1 MPLIRGGDV
10 ANEAMATEDRQAV
23 RLAAW
28 QSLEGKQF
36 ANSATAE
43 LYRQRTQRFAE
54 IVQLKQPDRVP
65 SVIYAGGIVIRF
77 GGITFGDAYYDI
89 EKSVAAVAKF
99 VAEFQP
105 EYNVM
110 LGGGPLFGRVFDSL
124 GYQAYKWSGGALP
137 PEVSF
142 QYVED
147 EYMPAADYDALINNP
162 EGYML
167 RRYLPRVCTQLSG
180 LRLIPSLF
188 TTVEML
194 GVSMWLGGL
203 AAPPVQEALS
213 RLAEASRQM
222 GEGMGRLVQAG
233 AELVARHGCPDALSG
248 FGKAPFDTVADTL
261 RGTRGAL
268 LDLYRHPDK
277 LLAASEALVPTS
289 IQMAVGHAPVGAP
302 PLVALP
308 LHKGACGFMSFKQF
322 QKFYWPSL
330 QRVLEGII
338 AAGMVPYVFVEGT
351 YDEPRLAHIA
361 ASGLAAG
368 RTVWAFDRTD
378 MKLVRRHFNN
388 FACFGGNVPVSLYRA
403 GTPAEMDDYC
413 KRLIDDVA
421 PGGGFFLAPGAAVD
435 EADPAVVHA
444 FMRAAEK
451 FGVY

>member
-1 MPLIRGGDV
+1 VTETATTTADLQAQRLATWQSTEGRSFASP
-10 ANEAMATEDRQAV
+10 AMAER
-23 RLAAW
+23 
-28 QSLEGKQF
+28 
-36 ANSATAE
+36 
-43 LYRQRTQRFAE
+43 YRQRTRRFAD
-54 IVQLKQPDRVP
+54 IIRLRQPDRVP
-65 SVIYAGGIVIRF
+65 AVIYAAGIVIRF

-89 EKSVAAVAKF
+89 EKSIAASAKF
-99 VAEFQP
+99 VEEYQP
-105 EYNVM
+105 EYTMM

-124 GYQAYKWSGGALP
+124 GYQAYKWPGGALP
-137 PEVSF
+137 PDVSF

-147 EYMPAADYDALINNP
+147 EYMPASDYDALINNP

-167 RRYLPRVCTQLSG
+167 RHYLPRVCSALGG
-180 LRLIPSLF
+180 LRQIPSLV

-203 AAPPVQEALS
+203 AAPPVREALE

-222 GEGMGRLVQAG
+222 GEGMGRLMQAG
-233 AELVARHGCPDALSG
+233 AELIARHGCPDALGG

-261 RGTRGAL
+261 RGTRAAM
-268 LDLYRHPDK
+268 LDLYRNPGK
-277 LLAASEALVPTS
+277 LLAASEALVPNS
-289 IQMAVGHAPVGAP
+289 IQMAVGNAPPAAP
-302 PLVALP
+302 PLVVLP

-338 AAGMVPYVFVEGT
+338 AAGMVPYLFVEGT

-361 ASGLAAG
+361 ASGLPAG
-368 RTVWAFDRTD
+368 RTVWAFDRSD
-378 MKLVRRHFNN
+378 MRLVRKHFGG

-403 GTPAEMDDYC
+403 GTVAQMEDYC
-413 KRLIDDVA
+413 KRLIDEVA
-421 PGGGFFLAPGAAVD
+421 PGGGFFLASGAPVD

>member
-1 MPLIRGGDV
+1 MSNPSPGP
-10 ANEAMATEDRQAV
+10 QALQAP
-23 RLAAW
+23 RLASW
-28 QSLEGKQF
+28 QSIEGKPF
-36 ANSATAE
+36 ASPAKAA
-43 LYRQRTQRFAE
+43 LYRERTQRFAD
-54 IVQLKQPDRVP
+54 IIRLRQPDRVP
-65 SVIYAGGIVIRF
+65 AVVYAAGIVTRF
-77 GGITFGDAYYDI
+77 GGISFGDAYYDI
-89 EKSVAAVAKF
+89 EKSIAASARF
-99 VAEFQP
+99 VEEFQP
-105 EYNVM
+105 EYTMM
-110 LGGGPLFGRVFDSL
+110 LGGGPLFGRVFDLL
-124 GYQAYKWSGGALP
+124 GYQAYKWPGGALP
-137 PEVSF
+137 PDVSF

-167 RRYLPRVCTQLSG
+167 RRYLPRVCTALGG
-180 LRLIPSLF
+180 LRQIPSLV

-203 AAPPVQEALS
+203 GAPPVREALA

-222 GEGMGRLVQAG
+222 GEGMGRLAQAG
-233 AELVARHGCPDALSG
+233 AELTARHGCPDALGG

-277 LLAASEALVPTS
+277 LLAASAALVPSS
-289 IQMAVGHAPVGAP
+289 IQMAVGQASPAAP
-302 PLVALP
+302 PLVVMP

-338 AAGMVPYVFVEGT
+338 AAGMVPYLFVEGT

-361 ASGLAAG
+361 ASGLPAG
-368 RTVWAFDRTD
+368 CTVWAFDRTD
-378 MKLVRRHFNN
+378 MKGVRKHFGG

-403 GTPAEMDDYC
+403 GTVAQMEDYC
-413 KRLIDDVA
+413 KRLIDEVA
-421 PGGGFFLAPGAAVD
+421 PGGGFFLASGAPVD

-444 FMRAAEK
+444 FMRAAES